1 MANTNQRFNRDE
13 INDELQKLGVVTRE
27 ISPSP
32 QFLTTLESSGYK
44 VPEALSD
51 ITDNCIDAGATK
63 IITYF
68 GKENKKPYIVIGDN
82 GIGMDPDILFGALVL
97 GASTAELGNKVKN
110 GGSLGKYGTGLK
122 SSLAELRGVALIL
135 TKTKDGQLI
144 KTIYHKDT
152 IQEYYDSID
161 PKTGKLR
168 HAWGISIEFAT
179 DKEDVELFEKYT
191 NGSKQGTVIKIYNI
205 ERFKDDVSI
214 KNTMKKTYS
223 RHFHRF
229 ITNGVEFVVNDVI
242 LTPVDLSGYEIPF
255 TLNGETYRSK
265 LIGVDQIWDNITYTD
280 KHGVKH
286 KDGRLLYRALSLP
299 QMNEL
304 DEDAWNKEF
313 GWNIP
318 QQGILVYRGHRL
330 IQSTGWFGL
339 WQQVDRLKRFRVVLE
354 FNGDLDELMNVDYKK
369 TSVDPG
375 PEILKIIQDC
385 LRRDIATATSIFYN
399 SNPKKNQISKS
410 LKKLAKSFGDWAKN
424 NINLLPKIPPAT
436 TTTRLPKSSCKKCN
450 KKPCICQHPPK
461 PPRQIGDR
469 LKLIFTNQITD
480 GSFYQTET
488 SGRYNNC
495 LNIYFNTNHV
505 MVTDFVEKADT
516 YTLSPIVCMIWAE
529 HFGIEMNK
537 PDTPKELSKYYDRW
551 NRIQMD
557 KGSWLTKM
565 YPTTPKV

>member
-179 DKEDVELFEKYT
+179 DKEDVELFEKYKS
-191 NGSKQGTVIKIYNI
+191 N
-205 ERFKDDVSI
+205 
-214 KNTMKKTYS
+214 
-223 RHFHRF
+223 F
-229 ITNGVEFVVNDVI
+229 I
-242 LTPVDLSGYEIPF
+242 
-255 TLNGETYRSK
+255 
-265 LIGVDQIWDNITYTD
+265 
-280 KHGVKH
+280 
-286 KDGRLLYRALSLP
+286 
-299 QMNEL
+299 
-304 DEDAWNKEF
+304 
-313 GWNIP
+313 
-318 QQGILVYRGHRL
+318 
-330 IQSTGWFGL
+330 
-339 WQQVDRLKRFRVVLE
+339 
-354 FNGDLDELMNVDYKK
+354 
-369 TSVDPG
+369 
-375 PEILKIIQDC
+375 
-385 LRRDIATATSIFYN
+385 
-399 SNPKKNQISKS
+399 
-410 LKKLAKSFGDWAKN
+410 
-424 NINLLPKIPPAT
+424 
-436 TTTRLPKSSCKKCN
+436 
-450 KKPCICQHPPK
+450 
-461 PPRQIGDR
+461 
-469 LKLIFTNQITD
+469 
-480 GSFYQTET
+480 
-488 SGRYNNC
+488 
-495 LNIYFNTNHV
+495 
-505 MVTDFVEKADT
+505 
-516 YTLSPIVCMIWAE
+516 
-529 HFGIEMNK
+529 
-537 PDTPKELSKYYDRW
+537 
-551 NRIQMD
+551 
-557 KGSWLTKM
+557 
-565 YPTTPKV
+565 